1 MAYDEHLADR
11 VRHALRDDG
20 ELTERKMFGGLAF
33 LSRGHMVCGVVHEAL
48 MVRLGAEQAD
58 AALDQP
64 HVRPMDFTGRPMRGM
79 VFVDPPALTSDAA
92 LAAWVGEA
100 LAFVAKLPPK
110 VRSAAHFPG
119 GGVTDGR
126 ESGRAGR

>member
-48 MVRLGAEQAD
+48 MVRLGAEHAD

-79 VFVDPPALTSDAA
+79 VFVDPPALTSAAA

-100 LAFVAKLPPK
+100 RAFVAKLPPK
-110 VRSAAHFPG
+110 A
-119 GGVTDGR
+119 
-126 ESGRAGR
+126 